1 MPIANSLSMDVI
13 RSLSSMD
20 TAVSYWAARH
30 STPRSRYSLDP
41 FSTGSSANTACPRS
55 FVPTTAPPLRPPLPS
70 PVFRGCRSGGSRAH
84 PTCQAPAEWTTRTHA
99 PHPQTGGHHSPRQ
112 LTIRT
117 ATPLHPLPPRIQPRK
132 AARSPGPEYT
142 SGNLPALLA
151 AFTQKAATATL
162 SRTLGS
168 ATRQQQRGRTMEGRS
183 SVCQLYTEKTIRR
196 I

>member
-70 PVFRGCRSGGSRAH
+70 PVFRGCRSGGSDWASS
-84 PTCQAPAEWTTRTHA
+84 Q
-99 PHPQTGGHHSPRQ
+99 SSSN
-112 LTIRT
+112 L
-117 ATPLHPLPPRIQPRK
+117 
-132 AARSPGPEYT
+132 PGPSRMDDT
-142 SGNLPALLA
+142 NACTAPSNRRPPFPPPTHDTHSNTASPA
-151 AFTQKAATATL
+151 
-162 SRTLGS
+162 S
-168 ATRQQQRGRTMEGRS
+168 ATNTTTKGRTKPWTRVHQRKSTSAPRGLYPKSCHRYTIPNTGKCDSSATTGAYDGRS
-183 SVCQLYTEKTIRR
+183 IECLSALH
-196 I
+196 